1 MDLSVARARPGDG
14 TQWDWPQ
21 PRSQRAFGP
30 RSPLQERR
38 THRKAAPV
46 YGPSLCRAASP
57 VCSAARRMRPTC
69 WLGAATAWSTDS
81 NAITL
86 SGWRAP
92 LTRKVIVPA
101 GTSETRSD
109 FVCCSAWPCT
119 VNQFARCAAK
129 SARWPIFGP
138 CWHGKLVAWRLTRE
152 QDQYAPVF
160 QMARPWRRRRSTPRC
175 STIRASRTSPDPVMG
190 RLWWSRSSWASS
202 SSG

>member
-1 MDLSVARARPGDG
+1 MGSRATPGQAQYLLLVIALFSSQFELENASRGVKLSMDLSVARARPGDG

-57 VCSAARRMRPTC
+57 ACSAARRMRPTC

-92 LTRKVIVPA
+92 LTRKVIVP
-101 GTSETRSD
+101 
-109 FVCCSAWPCT
+109 
-119 VNQFARCAAK
+119 
-129 SARWPIFGP
+129 
-138 CWHGKLVAWRLTRE
+138 
-152 QDQYAPVF
+152 
-160 QMARPWRRRRSTPRC
+160 
-175 STIRASRTSPDPVMG
+175 
-190 RLWWSRSSWASS
+190 
-202 SSG
+202 